1 MTPSLFR
8 DGNLRRDRGKRCS
21 RTRRDAPRRGDLFQP
36 GLRRAAGLAVPA
48 STGADEEEVLVSL
61 GKLTHVGDPLR
72 LGLWRRL
79 LRGETAWTP
88 RDRRLCDMLWVVLY
102 GGKLAASGEAA
113 VRFKRHQAV
122 RAELAELI
130 EVLERLNGV
139 LAPKHEL
146 AAAVP
151 LVLHA
156 RYLAGELAAAFGVR
170 TKDGELREAYYTGVE
185 AVRDGG
191 REYDLLLVTLQKA
204 AGVKEHLRYQ
214 DFALGEKRFHW
225 QSKAATTVKPCGSSS
240 LARGLPRREA
250 RHRRGKLGLK
260 SRPKVTE
267 PAVAVFQAG
276 RVVQLNWRSR
286 GAVDRKADDPDWL
299 RAPGLL
305 STHAS
310 RVLP

>member
-48 STGADEEEVLVSL
+48 STGADEEEVLANL

-151 LVLHA
+151 LVLHT
-156 RYLAGELAAAFGVR
+156 RYLAGELAAGPKRLTVR
-170 TKDGELREAYYTGVE
+170 GSDQ
-185 AVRDGG
+185 G
-191 REYDLLLVTLQKA
+191 RGA
-204 AGVKEHLRYQ
+204 AGGVVHRGRGGQGRRARVRPAAGDAAESRWGEG
-214 DFALGEKRFHW
+214 ALAVSGFCTGGEE
-225 QSKAATTVKPCGSSS
+225 VS
-240 LARGLPRREA
+240 LAVQGGDDCQALRLLGPRAGLGRRDSQGRYAFMDDRGNRKCRQ
-250 RHRRGKLGLK
+250 
-260 SRPKVTE
+260 TC
-267 PAVAVFQAG
+267 AVM
-276 RVVQLNWRSR
+276 
-286 GAVDRKADDPDWL
+286 
-299 RAPGLL
+299 RAC
-305 STHAS
+305 
-310 RVLP
+310 